1 MTELW
6 LPLLLLLTGRC
17 KASRWDV
24 NNTIHPQQSVEVNGS
39 DKSDGRCGDKPIYG
53 GFWTFKSLLDAQ
65 LFRLPTLGSARA
77 AFAGS
82 CTERSQWTCVN
93 VVCVPPEDRL
103 FWEITHSVDLKKKT
117 VPPSDC
123 YSTSE
128 HLKNKNIFIFYIYSC
143 TVLNYN
149 FEVLVLYTSTPLH
162 FRGEYCV
169 VLLSGQDLYHIYC
182 MWAGEIYPI
191 ITSLFHARYKNISW
205 PTRRVH
211 GLTMG
216 SCTHVTKRKKC
227 LACP

>member
-103 FWEITHSVDLKKKT
+103 FWEITHSVDLKKKLSHLPT
-117 VPPSDC
+117 VILPQSILR
-123 YSTSE
+123 T
-128 HLKNKNIFIFYIYSC
+128 KIFLYFTFIH
-143 TVLNYN
+143 VLCLITILRY
-149 FEVLVLYTSTPLH
+149 LYFSWH
-162 FRGEYCV
+162 FAMIV
-169 VLLSGQDLYHIYC
+169 PC
-182 MWAGEIYPI
+182 MI
-191 ITSLFHARYKNISW
+191 ICDK
-205 PTRRVH
+205 
-211 GLTMG
+211 
-216 SCTHVTKRKKC
+216 
-227 LACP
+227 